1 MTDPLRPFAQI
12 IRSLWRGRVAAT
24 ERAATAS
31 QTSSSPQHNAY
42 VDESLQSRL
51 TTRIAGVD
59 TENPARLRQ
68 AFVETVL
75 LRELGENLARDPDFG
90 AMVARVC
97 EQLESQPTVA
107 QNLHKLLVRL
117 APGRGGQ

>member
-12 IRSLWRGRVAAT
+12 IRSLWRGRASAT
-24 ERAATAS
+24 ERASPANHTARP
-31 QTSSSPQHNAY
+31 SPQHTPN

-51 TTRIAGVD
+51 SARIAGID

-90 AMVARVC
+90 ALVTRVC

-107 QNLHKLLVRL
+107 QNLHQLLVRL
-117 APGRGGQ
+117 ATGQ

>member
-12 IRSLWRGRVAAT
+12 IRSLWRGRTSAT
-24 ERAATAS
+24 ERTSPATNTAH
-31 QTSSSPQHNAY
+31 PQHRAN

-51 TTRIAGVD
+51 SARIASVD
-59 TENPARLRQ
+59 AENPARLRQ

-90 AMVARVC
+90 ALVARVC

-107 QNLHKLLVRL
+107 QNLHQLLVRL
-117 APGRGGQ
+117 ATSG